1 MPATTFTYP
10 RTATALLSGSLFA
23 ALLLTLATQPSQAA
37 DGTIALASREAYSQP
52 LPGISEDERQAF
64 LRGRSLFNQSWVV
77 APAQDS
83 QVDGLGPLYNRLAC
97 VSCHAKNGRGKAP
110 AGPGERMQS
119 MLVRLSIPGRN
130 AHGGPL
136 PHPAYGDQL
145 NEEGIPGV
153 PGEGRAELRWR
164 EQAVRLA
171 DGSVV
176 RLRRPLLRLTEAAY
190 GAFGPQL
197 LTSLRVGQPVF
208 GLGLLAAV
216 PTAQIQALA
225 KERKPDGVLGQV
237 NTVWNVAANQSAPG
251 RFGWKANQATLQ
263 QQIAGAMNGDLG
275 ITSPLFPAQN
285 CTPVQTACAVAPTG
299 GEAELSTEQLRDI
312 TTYLSLLA
320 VPAPRGQDSPQV
332 QQGQARFAELGCAVC
347 HRPTLT
353 TGAAEFSVLAK
364 QTIAPYT
371 DLLIHDLGPDL
382 ADGRPDFQA
391 NGRSW
396 RTSPLWG
403 IGLSEA
409 IGENSGFL
417 HDGRA
422 RTLEEAI
429 LWHGGE
435 AQRAR
440 QRYARLPRHERE
452 ALLAFLNSL

>member
-1 MPATTFTYP
+1 MPPFSYP
-10 RTATALLSGSLFA
+10 RTVAALIGGSLLA
-23 ALLLTLATQPSQAA
+23 TLLLTLPARTAHAA
-37 DGTIALASREAYSQP
+37 DGTVPLSNREAYSQP

-77 APAQDS
+77 APAQDN

-119 MLVRLSIPGRN
+119 MLVRLSVPGSD
-130 AHGGPL
+130 AHGGPR

-164 EQAVRLA
+164 EQRVRLA
-171 DGSVV
+171 DGTVV
-176 RLRRPLLRLTEAAY
+176 RLRRPVLRLSEAAY
-190 GAFGPQL
+190 GPFGPQL
-197 LTSLRVGQPVF
+197 RTSLRVGQPVF

-216 PTAQIQALA
+216 PLEQIQALA
-225 KERKPDGVLGQV
+225 SERQPDGVRGRV
-237 NTVWNVAANQSAPG
+237 NTVWNVAAGQPGPG
-251 RFGWKANQATLQ
+251 RFGWKANQPTLQ

-275 ITSPLFPAQN
+275 ITSPLFPIQN
-285 CTPVQTACAVAPTG
+285 CTPSQTACVAAPHG
-299 GEAELSTEQLRDI
+299 GQPELSAEQLHDL

-320 VPAPRGQDSPQV
+320 VPAPREQESASV
-332 QQGQARFAELGCAVC
+332 QQGQRRFAELGCAVC
-347 HRPTLT
+347 HRPTLH
-353 TGAAEFSVLAK
+353 TGPAAFPALAGR
-364 QTIAPYT
+364 TIAPYT
-371 DLLIHDLGPDL
+371 DLLIHDLGPGL
-382 ADGRPDFQA
+382 ADGRPDYQA
-391 NGRSW
+391 SGRHW
-396 RTSPLWG
+396 RTPPLWG

-422 RTLEEAI
+422 RSIEEAI

-435 AQRAR
+435 ARPAR
-440 QRYARLPRHERE
+440 QRYTRLPRSERE